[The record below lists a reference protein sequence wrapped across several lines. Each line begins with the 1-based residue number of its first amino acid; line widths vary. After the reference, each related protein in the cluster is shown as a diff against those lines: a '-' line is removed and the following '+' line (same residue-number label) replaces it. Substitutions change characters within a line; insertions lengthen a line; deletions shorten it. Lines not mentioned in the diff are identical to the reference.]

1 MGKGYLMVTQ
11 GRRNSRLMASVL
23 LPVAALAILAP
34 HPATA
39 QGYSKSVCAQGKGG
53 ISLAVEGAVIVLRGG
68 ICPKDDAKF
77 GAFLKTVDPSVR
89 TVKLASS
96 GGNGPAAQAIGAAIR
111 AGHFDTWVDGAV
123 DGCASACT
131 HIFASG
137 NRRFYSGAST
147 ITTGT
152 AVRRG
157 LGYHYPDA
165 RHEGESDLDK
175 DRKFNTATVP
185 FLNRM
190 LPVAGARAVAAL
202 MRANRT
208 AQMTWLN
215 GEEALRDEI
224 ATALT
229 APR

>member
-1 MGKGYLMVTQ
+1 MVTQ
-11 GRRNSRLMASVL
+11 GRRNSRPMSGVL
-23 LPVAALAILAP
+23 LLGGLLGTLAP
-34 HPATA
+34 HIANA
-39 QGYSKSVCAQGKGG
+39 QGYSESVCAQGKGG
-53 ISLAVEGAVIVLRGG
+53 ISLAVEGPVIVLRGG
-68 ICPKDDAKF
+68 ICPQDEAKF

-89 TVKLASS
+89 TVKLASN
-96 GGNGPAAQAIGAAIR
+96 GGNGSAAQAIGVAIR
-111 AGHFDTWVDGAV
+111 TGHFDTWVDGAV
-123 DGCASACT
+123 DACASACT
-131 HIFASG
+131 HIFAAG

-165 RHEGESDLDK
+165 HHEGESDLDK
-175 DRKFNTATVP
+175 DRKFNTTTVP

-202 MRANRT
+202 MRGNRT

-229 APR
+229 APH